1 MRLGWFFFLTSG
13 YTDGIFVLQIEFSQF
28 SAVGGVDAAA
38 GAARPRAAPAAA
50 RLEERA
56 AQRHRASRTGT
67 YLIYLFL
74 FSTGLFGAVSG
85 WSERAQPAEA
95 RLQNRAAI
103 LEADLR
109 LD

>member
-1 MRLGWFFFLTSG
+1 M
-13 YTDGIFVLQIEFSQF
+13 
-28 SAVGGVDAAA
+28 DAAA

-67 YLIYLFL
+67 YPRGARLFL
-74 FSTGLFGAVSG
+74 FSTGLFSAVSG

-95 RLQNRAAI
+95 RLQNSAAI